1 VIRRQRDPGPST
13 LQMHASQTVR
23 TEHAELDRWYRT
35 EAARVIAITTAPALL
50 LVLIGA
56 GLGFLLLR

>member
-1 VIRRQRDPGPST
+1 
-13 LQMHASQTVR
+13 MHASQTVR